1 MLAQISQV
9 LLEEG
14 EEGGQVMFVGVR
26 MSETVTFARVNLNT
40 IILVTIFSDYGI
52 DRIWVGLSERLFGF
66 SGVSRLYC
74 FIGWG
79 T

>member
-26 MSETVTFARVNLNT
+26 MSETVTFARVNLN
-40 IILVTIFSDYGI
+40 IMILVTIASDYEM
-52 DRIWVGLSERLFGF
+52 DRFWVWLSEK
-66 SGVSRLYC
+66 
-74 FIGWG
+74 
-79 T
+79 